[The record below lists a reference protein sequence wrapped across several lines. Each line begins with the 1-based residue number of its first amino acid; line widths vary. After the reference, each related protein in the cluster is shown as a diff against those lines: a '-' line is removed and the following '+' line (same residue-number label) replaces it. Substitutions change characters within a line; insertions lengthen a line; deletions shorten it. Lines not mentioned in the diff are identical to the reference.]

1 MKMLRNTSCALLLF
15 GLVVARP
22 AQAQTPW
29 ELGPLVGVNLDN
41 DELLLGVVARVPL
54 SSLPITLNP
63 GFEFY
68 PGIDDTGGGLS
79 RSLWVMNF
87 DVQYQLEAET
97 VDPYL
102 GGGLSW
108 SRAKTEGQDANSDI
122 GLNLKGGFVFNAL
135 GSGRPYVEAALNF
148 ANSNE
153 SLIFRGGFLFTIG
166 G

>member
-1 MKMLRNTSCALLLF
+1 MKTLRTGFCALFLL
-15 GLVVARP
+15 GLVAAPP
-22 AQAQTPW
+22 AQAQTAW
-29 ELGPLVGVNLDN
+29 NLGPALGVNLDS

-68 PGIDDTGGGLS
+68 PGIDDTGGGVN

-87 DVQYQLEAET
+87 DVQYELDAES

-108 SRAKTEGQDANSDI
+108 SRLSTEGQDSNSEI
-122 GLNLKGGFVFNAL
+122 GLNLKGGFVFNPI
-135 GSGRPYVEAALNF
+135 GGGRPYVEAALNF

-153 SLIFRGGFLFTIG
+153 ALIFRGGFLFTIG

>member
-1 MKMLRNTSCALLLF
+1 MKTLRTAFFALFVLA
-15 GLVVARP
+15 LVAAPP
-22 AQAQTPW
+22 AQAQAGW
-29 ELGPLVGVNLDN
+29 DLGPTLGVNLNN
-41 DELLLGVVARVPL
+41 DELLAGAVARFQL

-87 DVQYQLEAET
+87 DVQYELDAES

-102 GGGLSW
+102 GGGISW
-108 SRAKTEGQDANSDI
+108 SRASTEGQDANSEI
-122 GLNLKGGFVFNAL
+122 GLNLKGGFVFNPA
-135 GSGRPYVEAALNF
+135 SSTRPFVEATLNF
-148 ANSNE
+148 ANGSE
-153 SLIFRGGFLFTIG
+153 ALIFRGGFLFRIG